1 MRLLKIFLA
10 LTLLAPTAASAYSVA
25 VHDRMADALIGLPET
40 DQRVALPETAGLNR
54 FREAFYAAAAAHPD
68 AALRSRFVARYPD
81 VKAFTAAAFKEFFG
95 MSATHPA
102 LGFDDYAAVA
112 ATADPRDPRGAM
124 APGVERT
131 VLEWVRIGAM
141 YPDLD
146 RRNRGRWYTEHGVIQ
161 TTPSDERI
169 PFDPVVLNMGQIEPL
184 SGQAHAHYGLNRNP
198 KSDEPDVLKERPA
211 DFAVRIGFPEAPVM
225 TFAPERAQAYGELA
239 QFAKQM
245 NEPALAA
252 LFAGN
257 AFHYMGDLGNQI
269 HTIQVGIYDFFVDAT
284 LQSWKTKF
292 FTLWGL
298 FGEPMERNQIGVDII
313 GNHHT
318 WSEEIFRVAMQRAEA
333 GRPLSPAIT
342 DSGSIYRGAADVPAA
357 WQKLAAEPEGLRAL
371 SDALILEGNRA
382 GPEIYALAR
391 KISAND
397 LREAGVKFDF
407 EKETDAVVVAHLE
420 AGHDQDFARMLEIQA
435 HGLKRA
441 AAAQALWWR
450 ARYTAAPEP
459 RDAVLARLLRRQL
472 DELADAEARRAI
484 WLRKN

>member
-1 MRLLKIFLA
+1 
-10 LTLLAPTAASAYSVA
+10 
-25 VHDRMADALIGLPET
+25 MADSLFGLPET
-40 DQRVALPETAGLNR
+40 EQRVALPDNEGLNR
-54 FREAFYAAAAAHPD
+54 FRAAFYAAAAAHPD
-68 AALRSRFVARYPD
+68 AGLRGRFVARYPAVND
-81 VKAFTAAAFKEFFG
+81 FTAGAFKEFFG

-102 LGFDDYAAVA
+102 LGFDTYEAVA
-112 ATADPRDPRGAM
+112 ATADPRDPRGTV

-146 RRNRGRWYTEHGVIQ
+146 RRNRGRWLTDHGVIQ
-161 TTPSDERI
+161 STKSNARI

-211 DFAVRIGFPEAPVM
+211 DFAVRIGFPDAPVM

-239 QFAKQM
+239 LFAKQI

-284 LQSWKTKF
+284 LQSWKTKL

-298 FGEPMERNQIGVDII
+298 FGEPLERNQIGIDII

-318 WSEEIFRVAMQRAEA
+318 WSEEIFRVAMQRADA
-333 GRPLSPAIT
+333 GKPLSPAIG
-342 DSGSIYRGAADVPAA
+342 DAGAIYRGDAPAA
-357 WQKLAAEPEGLRAL
+357 AQWAPLAAGPEGLRAL
-371 SDALILEGNRA
+371 SDALIVEGNRE

-391 KISAND
+391 KISTND
-397 LREAGVKFDF
+397 LRKAGVKFDF

-435 HGLKRA
+435 QGLKRA
-441 AAAQALWWR
+441 ATAQALWWT
-450 ARYTAAPEP
+450 ARYAAAPEP
-459 RDAVLARLLRRQL
+459 RDEVLARLLRRQL
-472 DELADAEARRAI
+472 DELTSAEARRAM
-484 WLRKN
+484 WLRKH